1 MDQPDRA
8 RRVAGVVLAAG
19 AGSRL
24 GQPKAL
30 LRLGGELLLDRAVRT
45 LRAAGC
51 DAGRGRAGRQC
62 AEDALAA
69 VDITGIEVVTNPD
82 WPTGMGSSL
91 RAGLQAVSGRA
102 DAAMVFLVDQPG
114 TTVAT
119 VERLVAAWRADGR
132 AAVATYDGAP
142 RNPVLLPATTWA
154 EVAASAVGD
163 RGARAWLRAH
173 PGEVSEVA
181 CDDVGSADDIDT
193 AADLRRFGTG

>member
-30 LRLGGELLLDRAVRT
+30 VRLGGELLLDRAVRT

-51 DAGRGRAGRQC
+51 DPVVVVLGASAP
-62 AEDALAA
+62 EALASA
-69 VDITGIEVVTNPD
+69 DDTAFEPVTNPD

-91 RAGLQAVSGRA
+91 RAGLQAVGGRA
-102 DAAMVFLVDQPG
+102 DAAILSLVDQPG
-114 TTVAT
+114 MTVAT
-119 VERLVAAWRADGR
+119 VQRLLASWRADGR

-142 RNPVLLPATTWA
+142 RNPVLRPATTWA
-154 EVAASAVGD
+154 DAAGSAVGD

-173 PGEVSEVA
+173 PGEVSEVP

-193 AADLRRFGTG
+193 AADLRRLGG

>member
-30 LRLGGELLLDRAVRT
+30 VRLGGEP
-45 LRAAGC
+45 
-51 DAGRGRAGRQC
+51 
-62 AEDALAA
+62 
-69 VDITGIEVVTNPD
+69 VTNPD

-102 DAAMVFLVDQPG
+102 DAAILSLVDQPG
-114 TTVAT
+114 MTVAT
-119 VERLVAAWRADGR
+119 VQRLLASWRADGH

-142 RNPVLLPATTWA
+142 RNPVLLPATTWTD
-154 EVAASAVGD
+154 AAGSAVGD

-173 PGEVSEVA
+173 PGEVSEVP

-193 AADLRRFGTG
+193 AADLRRLGG

>member
-30 LRLGGELLLDRAVRT
+30 VRLGGELLLDRAVRT

-51 DAGRGRAGRQC
+51 DPVVVVLGASAP
-62 AEDALAA
+62 EALASA
-69 VDITGIEVVTNPD
+69 DDTAFEPVINPD
-82 WPTGMGSSL
+82 WSTGMGSSL
-91 RAGLQAVSGRA
+91 RAGLQAVTGRA
-102 DAAMVFLVDQPG
+102 DAAILSVVDQPG
-114 TTVAT
+114 MTVAT
-119 VERLVAAWRADGR
+119 VQRLLASWCADGR

-154 EVAASAVGD
+154 DAAGSAVGD

-173 PGEVSEVA
+173 PGEVSEVP

-193 AADLRRFGTG
+193 AADLRRLGG

>member
-30 LRLGGELLLDRAVRT
+30 VRLGGELLLDRAVRT

-51 DAGRGRAGRQC
+51 DPVVVVLGASAP
-62 AEDALAA
+62 EALASA
-69 VDITGIEVVTNPD
+69 DHTAFEPVTNPD

-102 DAAMVFLVDQPG
+102 DAAILSLVDQPG
-114 TTVAT
+114 MTIAT
-119 VERLVAAWRADGR
+119 VQRLLASWCADGR

-154 EVAASAVGD
+154 DAAGSAVGD

-173 PGEVSEVA
+173 PGEVSEVP

-193 AADLRRFGTG
+193 AADLRRLGG

>member
-1 MDQPDRA
+1 MDHPDRA

-19 AGSRL
+19 GGSRL

-30 LRLGGELLLDRAVRT
+30 VRLGGELLLDRAVRT

-51 DAGRGRAGRQC
+51 DPVVVVLGAGAP
-62 AEDALAA
+62 EALASA
-69 VDITGIEVVTNPD
+69 DMAFEPVTNPD

-102 DAAMVFLVDQPG
+102 DAAILSVVDPPG
-114 TTVAT
+114 MTVAT
-119 VERLVAAWRADGR
+119 VERLLASWSADGR

-154 EVAASAVGD
+154 AAALSAVGD

-181 CDDVGSADDIDT
+181 CDDVGSAEDIDT
-193 AADLRRFGTG
+193 AADLRRLGG